1 MAIYF
6 VTLLAL
12 RKFVAWKGKPL
23 DAELRGV
30 VLGASRLG
38 AGLQSWGVRLSASSP
53 AR

>member
-1 MAIYF
+1 MGLYF

-12 RKFVAWKGKPL
+12 RKLIAWRGKPL

-30 VLGASRLG
+30 VLGASRQG
-38 AGLQSWGVRLSASSP
+38 RGPQAWGVRLSASSL

>member
-1 MAIYF
+1 VGLYF

-12 RKFVAWKGKPL
+12 RKFVAWRGKPL

-30 VLGASRLG
+30 VLGASRQG
-38 AGLQSWGVRLSASSP
+38 QGPRAWGVRLSASSL